1 MTASSAGSPPPLA
14 GASVS
19 LDAELLQRIER
30 AVAPTGQSPEEACEQ
45 WVRAGLEQLEAEQAA
60 ASSSGRCSVRM
71 GTATVGPVPLPMQQ

>member
-1 MTASSAGSPPPLA
+1 MTASSAVPHQPQA

-30 AVAPTGQSPEEACEQ
+30 AVAVTGQSPEEACEQ
-45 WVRAGLEQLEAEQAA
+45 WVRAGLEQLEAQLAIA
-60 ASSSGRCSVRM
+60 GSSGRCSVRM